1 MVGNHRLAAPE
12 WLTIELARSADHAEA
27 NTSHRSAVLSIIGP
41 AMPSILLSR
50 LLHGAGGH
58 AAAERLYAAA
68 VAQARRPEIYADWR
82 VPDTVDGRFDA
93 IALHVFLVLHRLKAE
108 GPVAAGLA
116 QDLFDTMFADMDR
129 SLREMGTGDL
139 GVGRRVRAMAE
150 GFYGRIAA
158 YEAGLDG
165 DAAALAAAL
174 RRNLYGGLAV
184 REALPE
190 SILTGLCR
198 YVHDNVAL
206 LADQGLADLAAG
218 QIRFA
223 TSPTVAPQVENSAIS
238 GR

>member
-1 MVGNHRLAAPE
+1 
-12 WLTIELARSADHAEA
+12 
-27 NTSHRSAVLSIIGP
+27 
-41 AMPSILLSR
+41 MPSTLLTR

-58 AAAERLYAAA
+58 VAADRLYAAA
-68 VAQARRPEIYADWR
+68 VAQASRPEIYADWR

-108 GPVAAGLA
+108 GAVAAGLA
-116 QDLFDTMFADMDR
+116 QELFDTMFADMDR
-129 SLREMGTGDL
+129 SLREIGAGDL

-165 DAAALAAAL
+165 DAVALAAAL

-184 REALPE
+184 RDALPE
-190 SILTGLCR
+190 FILTGLCS
-198 YVHDNVAL
+198 YIHANVAL
-206 LADQGLADLAAG
+206 LAGQALADLAVG

-223 TSPTVAPQVENSAIS
+223 ASPTAALQVDNSVIS